1 VAWREEISYCSCHT
15 QFDFDRHFIKNAFSR
30 YRVCSLKIWDGV
42 ALREQRTVVAVRI
55 LIAAILAVL
64 TIGLRTAPRNTD
76 PLHEDQTWPKP

>member
-1 VAWREEISYCSCHT
+1 MARREGIAYRSCHT
-15 QFDFDRHFIKNAFSR
+15 QFDFDRRFIKNAFSR
-30 YRVCSLKIWDGV
+30 YRVCSLEIYEGV
-42 ALREQRTVVAVRI
+42 ALVEQLTVVAVRI